1 MQGVAEMRGPVSE
14 TSKVRDMRLGANWFL
29 WVSILSVFNTIL
41 VTFFNVGNILIG
53 LGMTR
58 YVEAN
63 IGAAGGSQRW
73 AAFAINLGIAWLLAA
88 FGYLTRK
95 GNDVAFIL
103 GMFLYFTDAVVTL
116 GYRDFFGFGFHLFAL
131 FFMFKGL
138 LASRRRY
145 DPSAE

>member
-1 MQGVAEMRGPVSE
+1 MQSVADVRGPVSE
-14 TSKVRDMRLGANWFL
+14 APKVRDMHLGANWFL
-29 WVSILSVFNTIL
+29 WVSILSVFNTLII
-41 VTFFNVGNILIG
+41 TFFNVGNVLIG
-53 LGMTR
+53 LGTTR
-58 YVEAN
+58 YVEATV
-63 IGAAGGSQRW
+63 GAAGGSQRW
-73 AAFAINLGIAWLLAA
+73 AAFAINLGLAGLLAA

-103 GMFLYFTDAVVTL
+103 GMFLYFADAVVTL